1 MKNKVR
7 FGFGF
12 DLRNPVPWR
21 KSWVDHYREHL
32 EFVAWTE
39 VLGFEQVWIAEHHG
53 DEDGYCPSPLVVCAT
68 LAGMTRT
75 MRLST
80 GIGLAPFYHPT
91 RLAEDV
97 AVLDLI
103 SNGRIELALGLGY
116 LHREF
121 KAYGV
126 DVRTRGRRTDEILQI
141 LRRLWRGEEVT
152 FKGEFY
158 QLEKAKIFP
167 LPIQQPHIP
176 IYVGGAVKAG
186 YRRAAKYGD
195 GYFGPTES
203 IADYMTAVR
212 ELGKQDSDGRVALIG
227 TADSW
232 LVVADDPERAMAEVA
247 PHYFYQYNVYARW
260 LEEGD
265 FVLPKMDLE
274 QFKQSGILNA
284 LTPEQA
290 IEHIKTRLQTHP
302 QLDSYA
308 LQAPVGLSMDKF
320 APYVEAF
327 AQRVLPAFKVND

>member
-1 MKNKVR
+1 MNTHVR

-21 KSWVDHYREHL
+21 KDWAAHYREHL
-32 EFVAWTE
+32 EFIAWTE
-39 VLGFEQVWIAEHHG
+39 SLGFEQVWIAEHHG
-53 DEDGYCPSPLVVCAT
+53 DEDGYCPSPLVVCAA
-68 LAGMTRT
+68 LAGMTKK

-80 GIGLAPFYHPT
+80 GIALAPFYHPT

-97 AVLDLI
+97 AVLDII

-126 DVRTRGRRTDEILQI
+126 DVKSRGRRTDEILQI
-141 LRRLWRGEEVT
+141 LRPLWRGEEVT

-158 QLEKAKIFP
+158 QLEKARIFP
-167 LPIQQPHIP
+167 LPVQQPHIP

-186 YRRAAKYGD
+186 YRRAAKFGD
-195 GYFGPTES
+195 GYFGPSES
-203 IADYMTAVR
+203 IAGYVAAVN
-212 ELGKQDSDGRVALIG
+212 ELEKQASDARVALIG
-227 TADSW
+227 TTDSW
-232 LVVADDPERAMAEVA
+232 LVVADDPEKAMAEVA
-247 PHYFYQYNVYARW
+247 PHYFYQYNVYSKW

-274 QFKQSGILNA
+274 QFKRSGILNV

-290 IEHIKTRLQTHP
+290 IQHIETRLQAYP
-302 QLDSYA
+302 QLDSYV
-308 LQAPVGLSMDKF
+308 LQAPPGLSMERF
-320 APYVEAF
+320 APYAEKF
-327 AQRVLPAFKVND
+327 AKSVLPRLIER

>member
-1 MKNKVR
+1 MSRIR

-12 DLRNPVPWR
+12 DMRNPGPWQ
-21 KSWVDHYREHL
+21 KPWADHYREHL

-39 VLGFEQVWIAEHHG
+39 TLGFEQVWIAEHHC
-53 DEDGYCPSPLVVCAT
+53 DEDGYCPSPLVVCAA
-68 LAGMTRT
+68 LAGMTKT

-97 AVLDLI
+97 AVLDII

-121 KAYGV
+121 DAYGI
-126 DVRTRGRRTDEILQI
+126 DVRSRGRRTDEILQI
-141 LRRLWRGEEVT
+141 LRPLWRGETVSFE
-152 FKGEFY
+152 GEFY
-158 QLEKAKIFP
+158 RLEKARIFP

-176 IYVGGAVKAG
+176 IYIGGAVKAG

-203 IADYMTAVR
+203 IADYIAAVS
-212 ELGKQDSDGRVALIG
+212 EAGKDKSSGRVSLIG
-227 TADSW
+227 TSDSW
-232 LVVADDPERAMAEVA
+232 LIVADDPVKAMAEVA
-247 PHYFYQYNVYARW
+247 PHYFYQYNVYAKW

-265 FVLPKMDLE
+265 FVLPKMDIE
-274 QFKQSGILNA
+274 QFKRSGILNVLA
-284 LTPEQA
+284 PTDA
-290 IEHIKTRLQTHP
+290 IEHVRARGETYP

-308 LQAPVGLSMDKF
+308 LQAPVGLSMERF
-320 APYVEAF
+320 APYVETF
-327 AQRVLPAFKVND
+327 AKHVLPAFR

>member
-1 MKNKVR
+1 VSVQIR

-12 DLRNPVPWR
+12 DMRNPGPWR
-21 KSWVDHYREHL
+21 KPWADHYREHL
-32 EFVAWTE
+32 EFIAWTE
-39 VLGFEQVWIAEHHG
+39 TLGFEQVWIAEHHG

-68 LAGMTRT
+68 LAGMTKK

-97 AVLDLI
+97 AVLDAI

-121 KAYGV
+121 QAYGV
-126 DVRTRGRRTDEILQI
+126 DVKTRGRRTDEII
-141 LRRLWRGEEVT
+141 HIVRRLWRGEEVT
-152 FKGEFY
+152 FDGEFY

-167 LPIQQPHIP
+167 LPIQKPHIP
-176 IYVGGAVKAG
+176 IYIGGAVKAG
-186 YRRAAKYGD
+186 YLRAARHGD

-203 IADYMTAVR
+203 IPDYMAAVA
-212 ELGKQDSDGRVALIG
+212 EVGTDPASTRVALIG

-232 LVVADDPERAMAEVA
+232 LIVSDDPDKAMAEVA
-247 PHYFYQYNVYARW
+247 PHYFYQYNVYSKW

-274 QFKQSGILNA
+274 QFEQSGILNV
-284 LTPEQA
+284 LPPDRA
-290 IEHIKTRLQTHP
+290 IEHIRARVDAHP

-320 APYVEAF
+320 APYVETF
-327 AQRVLPAFKVND
+327 AKTVLPAFK